1 MTNTL
6 INPYITPFAGVHPQ
20 IDPAAWVD
28 VSARLIGRVSL
39 AARVTVWPGAVLRAD
54 DEDISVG
61 EGSAVLDL
69 CLLEAPTGKPVRIGP
84 GALISHQA
92 TVHGA
97 TVEAGALV
105 GIGAIVLDGAVVGAG
120 GLIGAGALVP
130 PGMRTPPNWL
140 LLGQPAKPVRELT
153 SDDHA
158 LVASQLAD
166 LRAKSLHY
174 QPGAPG
180 GAGRVG

>member
-1 MTNTL
+1 MT
-6 INPYITPFAGVHPQ
+6 NPYITPFAGFHPQ

-28 VSARLIGRVSL
+28 ISARLIGRVSL

-54 DEDISVG
+54 DEEIVVA

-69 CLLEAPTGKPVRIGP
+69 CLLEAPKGKPVRIGP

-97 TVEAGALV
+97 IVEAGALV

-120 GLIGAGALVP
+120 SLIGAGALVP
-130 PGMRTPPNWL
+130 PGMRTPEGWL

-153 SDDHA
+153 GDERA
-158 LVASQLAD
+158 QVASQLAE
-166 LRAKSLHY
+166 LRAKSKYL
-174 QPGAPG
+174 G
-180 GAGRVG
+180 G

>member
-1 MTNTL
+1 MTNPSG
-6 INPYITPFAGVHPQ
+6 NPFITPFGGAHPV
-20 IDPAAWVD
+20 IDPQAWVD

-39 AARVTVWPGAVLRAD
+39 AAGVTIWPGAVLRAD
-54 DEDISVG
+54 DEEISVG

-69 CLLEAPTGKPVRIGP
+69 CLLEAPTGKPVIIGP

-120 GLIGAGALVP
+120 GLIGAGALVT
-130 PGMRTPPNWL
+130 PGMRTPPGWL
-140 LLGQPAKPVRELT
+140 LLGQPAKPVRELRPE
-153 SDDHA
+153 DHA
-158 LVASQLAD
+158 QLAAQLAD
-166 LRAKSLHY
+166 LQAKSRHY
-174 QPGAPG
+174 QRAAGG
-180 GAGRVG
+180 GAGR